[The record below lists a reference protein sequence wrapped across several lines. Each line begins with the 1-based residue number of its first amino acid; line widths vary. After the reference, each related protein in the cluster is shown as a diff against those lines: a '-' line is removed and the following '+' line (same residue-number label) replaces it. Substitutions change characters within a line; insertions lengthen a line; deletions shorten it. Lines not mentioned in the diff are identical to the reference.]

1 MRTMAAKRQTKS
13 LTSPLELTQEQV
25 DMARKGYSER
35 VFAAFESGRAGKARP
50 KAKTAKRRSPK

>member
-1 MRTMAAKRQTKS
+1 MAAKRQTKTF
-13 LTSPLELTQEQV
+13 TSPLDLTQEQV

-35 VFAAFESGRAGKARP
+35 VFAAAGTGRVGKARP